1 MKQKL
6 REEISNEYKWN
17 LEAIYKNK
25 EEFEDELKKI
35 EQEIDKIDKYKDI
48 LMESSS
54 NLLECL
60 ELDTNISRRLSKA
73 HTYANCYFDSDT
85 GNASYQEMLG
95 KVNNLYQKYSEK
107 ISFIE
112 PSILKCDYNTIQKYM
127 EEAPALK
134 SYERN
139 LKEIYRFKKYILSD
153 NEEKLI
159 SNLEK
164 ALDSSSTTYES
175 LTDTDMTYGNIIDE
189 NGESVELTDSNY
201 NKYIKS
207 NDRRVRKEA
216 FDELYRVYSNF
227 KNTICSTIKGNI
239 EANTSIAK
247 IRGYNSA
254 IEASLFSDNIDVSVY
269 NNLIDTVSNNLSSL
283 FKYYDLKKKILGLDE
298 MHLYDTYVSII
309 NEKPREYTFDE
320 AKELVK
326 KALSVLGDK
335 YINDLNNAFTEKWI
349 DIYNNK
355 GKRGGA
361 YSGGSYDTYPYVL
374 LNFEGTLNDVS
385 TLAHELGHS
394 MHSYYSRLNNSY
406 QDSNYK
412 IFVAEVASTVNE
424 LLLSKYLLKNTSDKR
439 EKLIILNNLL
449 DLFKATIFRQ
459 TMFAEFEKNIYEKHE
474 KGEILTAELL
484 CNDYYEL
491 NKKYFGN
498 SVYVDDEI
506 KYEWERIPHFYY
518 YFYVYK
524 YATGLSAACYIV
536 NGILSGSKDALDNYL
551 KFLTLGGSMDPL
563 DELKVAGIDMTK
575 PEAILSAIHMFDEI
589 LEEFEQLYNA

>member
-6 REEISNEYKWN
+6 REEISNEYKWD

-127 EEAPALK
+127 EESPKLK

-153 NEEKLI
+153 NEEKII

-247 IRGYNSA
+247 IRGYNSS

-575 PEAILSAIHMFDEI
+575 PDSILSAIHMFDEV

>member
-6 REEISNEYKWN
+6 REEISNEYKWD

-35 EQEIDKIDKYKDI
+35 EQEMDKIDKYKDI

-127 EEAPALK
+127 EESPKLK

-153 NEEKLI
+153 NEEKII

-216 FDELYRVYSNF
+216 FDELYGVYSNF

-474 KGEILTAELL
+474 KGEILTVELL

>member
-6 REEISNEYKWN
+6 REEISNEYKWD

-127 EEAPALK
+127 EESPKLK

-153 NEEKLI
+153 NEEKII

-247 IRGYNSA
+247 IRGYESA

>member
-6 REEISNEYKWN
+6 REEISNEYKWD

-95 KVNNLYQKYSEK
+95 KVNNLYQKCSEK

-127 EEAPALK
+127 EESPKLK

-153 NEEKLI
+153 NEEKII

-247 IRGYNSA
+247 IRGYNSS

-335 YINDLNNAFTEKWI
+335 YINDLNNAFTGKWI

>member
-6 REEISNEYKWN
+6 REEISNEYKWD
-17 LEAIYKNK
+17 LEAIYGNK

-127 EEAPALK
+127 EESPKLK

-153 NEEKLI
+153 NEEKII

-207 NDRRVRKEA
+207 NDRRVRKED

-247 IRGYNSA
+247 IRGYESA

-536 NGILSGSKDALDNYL
+536 NSILSGSKDALDNYL

>member
-6 REEISNEYKWN
+6 REEISNEYKWD

-127 EEAPALK
+127 EESPKLK

-153 NEEKLI
+153 NEEKII

-247 IRGYNSA
+247 IRGYESA

-536 NGILSGSKDALDNYL
+536 NSILSGSKDALDNYL

>member
-6 REEISNEYKWN
+6 REEISNEYKWD

-127 EEAPALK
+127 EESPKLK

-153 NEEKLI
+153 NEEKII

-309 NEKPREYTFDE
+309 NEKPREYTLDE

-575 PEAILSAIHMFDEI
+575 PDSILSAIHMFDEV
-589 LEEFEQLYNA
+589 LEEFEQLYNS

>member
-6 REEISNEYKWN
+6 REEISNDCKWD
-17 LEAIYKNK
+17 LEAIYKSK
-25 EEFEDELKKI
+25 EEFEKELNEIEIEIGKI
-35 EQEIDKIDKYKDI
+35 TQYKDI
-48 LMESSS
+48 LMDSS
-54 NLLECL
+54 NNLLNCL
-60 ELDTNISRRLSKA
+60 ELDTNVSRRLSKA

-85 GNASYQEMLG
+85 GNASYQEMIG
-95 KVNNLYQKYSEK
+95 KVNNLYQKYSET

-112 PSILKCDYNTIQKYM
+112 PTILKCDYSTIEKFFV
-127 EEAPALK
+127 EEPKLK

-139 LKEIYRFKKYILSD
+139 LKEIFRFKKYILSD
-153 NEEKLI
+153 NEEKII

-164 ALDSSSTTYES
+164 ALESSSTIYES

-207 NDRRVRKEA
+207 NDRRVRKDA
-216 FDELYRVYSNF
+216 FLELYRVYSSF
-227 KNTICSTIKGNI
+227 KNTIASTITGNI
-239 EANTSIAK
+239 EANVSIAK

-254 IEASLFSDNIDVSVY
+254 IEASLFSDNISIDVY

-309 NEKPREYTFDE
+309 NEKPREYSFDE
-320 AKELVK
+320 AKTIVK
-326 KALSVLGDK
+326 DALSVLGDK
-335 YINDLNNAFTEKWI
+335 YINDLDNAFSQKWI

-406 QDSNYK
+406 QNSNYK

-424 LLLSKYLLKNTSDKR
+424 LLLAKYLLKNTSNKK

-449 DLFKATIFRQ
+449 DLFKATIYRQ
-459 TMFAEFEKNIYEKHE
+459 TMFAEFEKNIYDKHE

-498 SVYVDDEI
+498 SVVVDEEI

-518 YFYVYK
+518 NFYVYK

-536 NGILSGSKDALDNYL
+536 NAILSGSKDALDNYL
-551 KFLTLGGSMDPL
+551 KFLKLGGSMDPL
-563 DELKVAGIDMTK
+563 DELKVAGVDMSK
-575 PEAILSAIHMFDEI
+575 PDVILSAINMFDEI
-589 LEEFEQLYNA
+589 LDEFEQLYNE

>member
-6 REEISNEYKWN
+6 REEISNEYKWD

-127 EEAPALK
+127 EESPKLK

-153 NEEKLI
+153 NEEKII

-175 LTDTDMTYGNIIDE
+175 LTDTDMTYGNIIDA

-575 PEAILSAIHMFDEI
+575 PDSILSAIHMFDEI

>member
-6 REEISNEYKWN
+6 REEISNEYKWD

-335 YINDLNNAFTEKWI
+335 YINDLNNAFTGKWI

-589 LEEFEQLYNA
+589 LEEFEQLYNS

>member
-6 REEISNEYKWN
+6 REEISNDCKWD
-17 LEAIYKNK
+17 LEAIYKSK
-25 EEFEDELKKI
+25 EEFEKEL
-35 EQEIDKIDKYKDI
+35 QEIEIEIGNITQYKDI
-48 LMESSS
+48 LMDSST
-54 NLLECL
+54 NLLNCL

-73 HTYANCYFDSDT
+73 HTYANCHFDSDT
-85 GNASYQEMLG
+85 GNASYQEMIG
-95 KVNNLYQKYSEK
+95 KVNNIYQKYSET

-112 PSILKCDYNTIQKYM
+112 PAILKCDYSTIEKFFV
-127 EEAPALK
+127 EEPKLK

-139 LKEIYRFKKYILSD
+139 LKEIFRFKKYILSD
-153 NEEKLI
+153 NEEKII

-164 ALDSSSTTYES
+164 ALESSSTIYES

-207 NDRRVRKEA
+207 NDRRVRKDA
-216 FDELYRVYSNF
+216 FLELYRVYSSF
-227 KNTICSTIKGNI
+227 KNTIASTITGNI
-239 EANTSIAK
+239 EANVSIAK

-254 IEASLFSDNIDVSVY
+254 IEASLFSDNISIDVY

-309 NEKPREYTFDE
+309 NEKPREYSFDE
-320 AKELVK
+320 AKTIVK
-326 KALSVLGDK
+326 DALSVLGDK
-335 YINDLNNAFTEKWI
+335 YINDLDNAFSQKWI

-406 QDSNYK
+406 QNSNYK

-424 LLLSKYLLKNTSDKR
+424 LLLAKYLLKNTSDKK

-449 DLFKATIFRQ
+449 DLFKATIYRQ
-459 TMFAEFEKNIYEKHE
+459 TMFAEFEKNIYDKHE

-498 SVYVDDEI
+498 SVVVDEDI

-518 YFYVYK
+518 NFYVYK

-536 NGILSGSKDALDNYL
+536 NAILSGSKDALDNYL
-551 KFLTLGGSMDPL
+551 KFLKLGGSMDPL
-563 DELKVAGIDMTK
+563 DELKVAGVDMSK
-575 PEAILSAIHMFDEI
+575 PDVILSAINMFDEI
-589 LEEFEQLYNA
+589 LDEFEQLYNE

>member
-6 REEISNEYKWN
+6 REEISNEYKWD

-127 EEAPALK
+127 EESPKLK

-153 NEEKLI
+153 NEEKII

-247 IRGYNSA
+247 IRGYNSS

-335 YINDLNNAFTEKWI
+335 YINDLNNAFTGKWI

-575 PEAILSAIHMFDEI
+575 PDSILSAIHMFDEV
-589 LEEFEQLYNA
+589 LEEFEQLYNS

>member
-6 REEISNEYKWN
+6 REEISNEYKWD

-127 EEAPALK
+127 EESPKLK

-153 NEEKLI
+153 NEEKII

-247 IRGYNSA
+247 IRGYESA

-335 YINDLNNAFTEKWI
+335 YINDLNNAFTKKWI

-575 PEAILSAIHMFDEI
+575 PDSILSAIHMFDEI

>member
-6 REEISNEYKWN
+6 REEISNEYKWD

-127 EEAPALK
+127 EESPKLK

-153 NEEKLI
+153 NEEKII

-189 NGESVELTDSNY
+189 NDESVELTDSNY

-247 IRGYNSA
+247 IRGYNSS

>member
-6 REEISNEYKWN
+6 REEISNEYKWD

-127 EEAPALK
+127 EESPKLK

-153 NEEKLI
+153 NEEKII

-247 IRGYNSA
+247 IRGYNSS

-394 MHSYYSRLNNSY
+394 MHSYYSRINNSY

-575 PEAILSAIHMFDEI
+575 PDSILSAIHMFDEI

>member
-6 REEISNEYKWN
+6 REEISNEYKWD

-127 EEAPALK
+127 EESPKLK

-153 NEEKLI
+153 NEEKII

-164 ALDSSSTTYES
+164 ALDSSSMTYES
-175 LTDTDMTYGNIIDE
+175 LTDTDMTYGNIVDE

-247 IRGYNSA
+247 IRGYNSS

-575 PEAILSAIHMFDEI
+575 PDSILSAIHMFDEI

>member
-6 REEISNEYKWN
+6 REEISNEYKWD

-127 EEAPALK
+127 EESPKLK

-153 NEEKLI
+153 NEEKII

>member
-6 REEISNEYKWN
+6 REEISNEYKWD

-127 EEAPALK
+127 EESPKLK

-153 NEEKLI
+153 NEEKII

-247 IRGYNSA
+247 IRGYNSS

-394 MHSYYSRLNNSY
+394 MHSYYSRLSNSY

-589 LEEFEQLYNA
+589 LEEFEQLYNS

>member
-6 REEISNEYKWN
+6 REEISNEYKWD

-127 EEAPALK
+127 EESPKLK

-153 NEEKLI
+153 NEEKII

-439 EKLIILNNLL
+439 EKLIVLNNLL

-575 PEAILSAIHMFDEI
+575 PDSILSAIHMFDEV
-589 LEEFEQLYNA
+589 LEEFEQLYNS

>member
-6 REEISNEYKWN
+6 REEISNEYKWD

-127 EEAPALK
+127 EEAPSLK

-153 NEEKLI
+153 NEEKII

-164 ALDSSSTTYES
+164 ALDSSGTTYES

-216 FDELYRVYSNF
+216 FEELYRVYSNF

-247 IRGYNSA
+247 IRGYNSS

>member
-6 REEISNEYKWN
+6 REEISNDCKWD
-17 LEAIYKNK
+17 LEAIYKSK
-25 EEFEDELKKI
+25 EEFEKELNEIEIEIGKI
-35 EQEIDKIDKYKDI
+35 TQYKDI
-48 LMESSS
+48 LMDSS
-54 NLLECL
+54 NNLLNCL
-60 ELDTNISRRLSKA
+60 ELDTNVSRRLSKA

-85 GNASYQEMLG
+85 GNASYQEMIG
-95 KVNNLYQKYSEK
+95 KVNNLYQKYSET

-112 PSILKCDYNTIQKYM
+112 PTILKCDYSTIEKFFV
-127 EEAPALK
+127 EEPKLK

-139 LKEIYRFKKYILSD
+139 LKEIFRFKKYILSD
-153 NEEKLI
+153 NEEKII

-164 ALDSSSTTYES
+164 ALESSSTIYES

-207 NDRRVRKEA
+207 NDRRVRKDA
-216 FDELYRVYSNF
+216 FLELYRVYSSF
-227 KNTICSTIKGNI
+227 KNTIASTITGNI
-239 EANTSIAK
+239 EANVSIAK

-254 IEASLFSDNIDVSVY
+254 IEASLFSDNISIDVY

-309 NEKPREYTFDE
+309 NEKPREYSFDE
-320 AKELVK
+320 AKTIVRD
-326 KALSVLGDK
+326 ALSVLGDK
-335 YINDLNNAFTEKWI
+335 YINDLDNAFSQKWI

-406 QDSNYK
+406 QNSNYK

-424 LLLSKYLLKNTSDKR
+424 LLLAKYLLKNTSDKK

-449 DLFKATIFRQ
+449 DLFKATIYRQ
-459 TMFAEFEKNIYEKHE
+459 TMFAEFEKNIYDKHE

-498 SVYVDDEI
+498 SVVVDEDI

-518 YFYVYK
+518 NFYVYK

-536 NGILSGSKDALDNYL
+536 NAILSGSKDALDNYL
-551 KFLTLGGSMDPL
+551 KFLKLGGSMDPL
-563 DELKVAGIDMTK
+563 DELKVAGVDMSK
-575 PEAILSAIHMFDEI
+575 PDVILSAINMFDEI
-589 LEEFEQLYNA
+589 LDEFEQLYNE

>member
-6 REEISNEYKWN
+6 REEISNDCKWD
-17 LEAIYKNK
+17 LEAIYKSK
-25 EEFEDELKKI
+25 EEFEKEL
-35 EQEIDKIDKYKDI
+35 QEIEIEIGNITQYKDI
-48 LMESSS
+48 LMDSST
-54 NLLECL
+54 NLLNCL

-73 HTYANCYFDSDT
+73 HTYANCHFDSDT
-85 GNASYQEMLG
+85 GNASYQEMIG
-95 KVNNLYQKYSEK
+95 KVNNIYQKYSET

-112 PSILKCDYNTIQKYM
+112 PTILKCDYSTIEKFFI
-127 EEAPALK
+127 EEPKLK

-139 LKEIYRFKKYILSD
+139 LKEIFRFKKYILSD
-153 NEEKLI
+153 NEEKII

-164 ALDSSSTTYES
+164 ALESSSTIYES

-207 NDRRVRKEA
+207 NNRRVRKDA
-216 FDELYRVYSNF
+216 FLELYRVYSSF
-227 KNTICSTIKGNI
+227 KNTIASTITGNI
-239 EANTSIAK
+239 EANVSIAK

-254 IEASLFSDNIDVSVY
+254 IEASLFSDNINLEVY

-309 NEKPREYTFDE
+309 NEKPREYSFDE
-320 AKELVK
+320 AKTIVRD
-326 KALSVLGDK
+326 ALSVLGDK
-335 YINDLNNAFTEKWI
+335 YINDLDNAFSQKWI

-406 QDSNYK
+406 QNSNYK

-424 LLLSKYLLKNTSDKR
+424 LLLAKYLLKNTSNKK

-449 DLFKATIFRQ
+449 DLFKATIYRQ
-459 TMFAEFEKNIYEKHE
+459 TMFAEFEKNIYDKHE

-498 SVYVDDEI
+498 SVVVDEEI

-518 YFYVYK
+518 NFYVYK

-536 NGILSGSKDALDNYL
+536 NAILSGSKDALDNYL
-551 KFLTLGGSMDPL
+551 KFLKLGGSMDPL
-563 DELKVAGIDMTK
+563 DELKVAGVDMSK
-575 PEAILSAIHMFDEI
+575 PDVILSAINMFDEI
-589 LEEFEQLYNA
+589 LDEFEQLYNE

>member
-6 REEISNEYKWN
+6 REEISNEYKWD

-127 EEAPALK
+127 EESPKLK

-153 NEEKLI
+153 NEEKII

-247 IRGYNSA
+247 IRGYNSS

-484 CNDYYEL
+484 CNDYYKL

-575 PEAILSAIHMFDEI
+575 PDSILSAIHMFGEI

>member
-6 REEISNEYKWN
+6 REEISNEYKWD

-127 EEAPALK
+127 EESPKLK

-153 NEEKLI
+153 NEEKII

-247 IRGYNSA
+247 IRGYESA

-459 TMFAEFEKNIYEKHE
+459 TMFDEFEKNIYEKHE

-575 PEAILSAIHMFDEI
+575 PDSILSAIHMFDEI

>member
-6 REEISNEYKWN
+6 REEISNEYKWD

-127 EEAPALK
+127 EESPKLK

-153 NEEKLI
+153 NEEKII

-247 IRGYNSA
+247 IRGYNSS

>member
-6 REEISNEYKWN
+6 REEISNEYKWD
-17 LEAIYKNK
+17 LEAIYGNK

-127 EEAPALK
+127 EESPKLK

-153 NEEKLI
+153 NEEKII

-247 IRGYNSA
+247 IRGYESA

-536 NGILSGSKDALDNYL
+536 NSILSGSKDALDNYL

>member
-1 MKQKL
+1 
-6 REEISNEYKWN
+6 
-17 LEAIYKNK
+17 
-25 EEFEDELKKI
+25 
-35 EQEIDKIDKYKDI
+35 
-48 LMESSS
+48 MESSS

-127 EEAPALK
+127 EESPKLK

-153 NEEKLI
+153 NEEKII

-164 ALDSSSTTYES
+164 ALDSSSMTYES

-247 IRGYNSA
+247 IRGYNSS

>member
-6 REEISNEYKWN
+6 REEISNDCKWD
-17 LEAIYKNK
+17 LEAIYKSK
-25 EEFEDELKKI
+25 EEFEKELNEIEIEIGKI
-35 EQEIDKIDKYKDI
+35 TQYKDI
-48 LMESSS
+48 LMDSS
-54 NLLECL
+54 NNLLNCL
-60 ELDTNISRRLSKA
+60 ELDTNVSRRLSKA

-85 GNASYQEMLG
+85 GNASYQEMIG
-95 KVNNLYQKYSEK
+95 KVNNLYQKYSET

-112 PSILKCDYNTIQKYM
+112 PAILKCDYSTIEKFFV
-127 EEAPALK
+127 EEPKLK

-139 LKEIYRFKKYILSD
+139 LKEIFRFKKYILSD
-153 NEEKLI
+153 NEEKII

-164 ALDSSSTTYES
+164 ALESSSTIYES

-207 NDRRVRKEA
+207 NDRRVRKDA
-216 FDELYRVYSNF
+216 FLELYRVYSSF
-227 KNTICSTIKGNI
+227 KNTIASTITGNI
-239 EANTSIAK
+239 EANVSIAK

-254 IEASLFSDNIDVSVY
+254 IEASLFSDNISIDVY

-309 NEKPREYTFDE
+309 NEKPREYSFDE
-320 AKELVK
+320 AKTIVK
-326 KALSVLGDK
+326 DALSVLGDK
-335 YINDLNNAFTEKWI
+335 YINDLDNAFSQKWI

-406 QDSNYK
+406 QNSNYK

-424 LLLSKYLLKNTSDKR
+424 LLLAKYLLKNTSDKK

-449 DLFKATIFRQ
+449 DLFKATIYRQ
-459 TMFAEFEKNIYEKHE
+459 TMFAEFEKNIYDKHE

-498 SVYVDDEI
+498 SVVVDEDI

-518 YFYVYK
+518 NFYVYK

-536 NGILSGSKDALDNYL
+536 NAILSGSKDALDNYL
-551 KFLTLGGSMDPL
+551 KFLKLGGSMDPL
-563 DELKVAGIDMTK
+563 DELKVAGVDMSK
-575 PEAILSAIHMFDEI
+575 PDVILSAINMFDEI
-589 LEEFEQLYNA
+589 LDEFEQLYNE

>member
-6 REEISNEYKWN
+6 REEISNEYKWD

-127 EEAPALK
+127 EESPKLK

-153 NEEKLI
+153 NEEKII

-247 IRGYNSA
+247 IRGYNSS

-335 YINDLNNAFTEKWI
+335 YINDLNNAFTGKWI

>member
-6 REEISNEYKWN
+6 REEISNEYKWD

-127 EEAPALK
+127 EESPKLK

-153 NEEKLI
+153 NEEKII

-164 ALDSSSTTYES
+164 ALDSSSMTYES

-335 YINDLNNAFTEKWI
+335 YINDLNNAFTGKWI

>member
-6 REEISNEYKWN
+6 REEISNEYKWD

-484 CNDYYEL
+484 CSDYYEL

>member
-6 REEISNEYKWN
+6 REEISNEYKWD

-35 EQEIDKIDKYKDI
+35 EQEIDKIDKYNDI

-127 EEAPALK
+127 EESPKLK

-153 NEEKLI
+153 NEEKII

-247 IRGYNSA
+247 IRGYNSS

-374 LNFEGTLNDVS
+374 LNFESTLNDVS

-406 QDSNYK
+406 QNSNYK

>member
-6 REEISNEYKWN
+6 REEISNEYKWD

-73 HTYANCYFDSDT
+73 HTYANCYFDSNT

-127 EEAPALK
+127 EESPKLK

-153 NEEKLI
+153 NEEKII

-575 PEAILSAIHMFDEI
+575 PDSILSAIHMFDEV
-589 LEEFEQLYNA
+589 LEEFEQLYNS

>member
-6 REEISNEYKWN
+6 REEISNEYKWD

-127 EEAPALK
+127 EESPKLK

-153 NEEKLI
+153 NEEKII

-247 IRGYNSA
+247 IRGYNSS

-575 PEAILSAIHMFDEI
+575 PDSILSAIHMFDEI

>member
-6 REEISNEYKWN
+6 REEISNEYKWD

-127 EEAPALK
+127 EESPKLK

-153 NEEKLI
+153 NEEKII

-247 IRGYNSA
+247 IRGYNSS

-335 YINDLNNAFTEKWI
+335 YINDLNNAFTGKWI

-575 PEAILSAIHMFDEI
+575 PDSILSAIHMFDEI

>member
-6 REEISNEYKWN
+6 REEISNEYKWD

-127 EEAPALK
+127 EESPKLK

-153 NEEKLI
+153 NEEKII

-247 IRGYNSA
+247 IRGYNSS

-575 PEAILSAIHMFDEI
+575 PDSILSAIHMFDEI
-589 LEEFEQLYNA
+589 LEEFEQLYNS

>member
-6 REEISNEYKWN
+6 REEISNEYKWD

-85 GNASYQEMLG
+85 GNASYQEILG

-127 EEAPALK
+127 EESPKLK

-153 NEEKLI
+153 NEEKII

-247 IRGYNSA
+247 IRGYESA

-575 PEAILSAIHMFDEI
+575 PDSILSAIHMFDEV